1 MAGSFRGVSLILPAS
16 YLMKGLDVTN
26 RILIIDDDITA
37 LDIVD
42 ILFEGRGFEVVR
54 QPSGVSALEHLEEA
68 NPDVI
73 LVDLMMPNMPGK
85 ECVRQMRE
93 RGVSVPIVAFTA
105 LDDPRVHQEA
115 CQAGCTKVLVK
126 PCKSKDLIKEI
137 EVLLPFRSETEPG
150 K

>member
-1 MAGSFRGVSLILPAS
+1 M
-16 YLMKGLDVTN
+16 TN

-68 NPDVI
+68 APDVI
-73 LVDLMMPNMPGK
+73 LIDLMMPHMRGQ
-85 ECVRQMRE
+85 ECVRLMRE

-105 LDDPRVHQEA
+105 IDDPRVHLEA
-115 CQAGCTKVLVK
+115 AQAGCTKVLVK

-137 EVLLPFRSETEPG
+137 EVLLPSRSETEPV

>member
-1 MAGSFRGVSLILPAS
+1 M
-16 YLMKGLDVTN
+16 TN
-26 RILIIDDDITA
+26 CILIIDDDITA

-42 ILFEGRGFEVVR
+42 ILFEGQGFEVVR
-54 QPSGVSALEHLEEA
+54 QASGSAALEHLKEST
-68 NPDVI
+68 PDVI
-73 LVDLMMPNMPGK
+73 LIDLMMPNMQGQ

-115 CQAGCTKVLVK
+115 CQAGCTKVIVK
-126 PCKSKDLIKEI
+126 PCKSKDLVKEI
-137 EVLLPFRSETEPG
+137 EQLLPSRSAPQSG